1 MGDWGTMVEMT
12 MAVMKGR
19 NKNKYGLENSS
30 LLMIL
35 AMNMKVHGQ
44 IALQITIKWQWT
56 TWACELMH
64 LQEYIFRIHPVSVS
78 SGCRKVVKGC
88 FKS

>member
-44 IALQITIKWQWT
+44 TDRVKLQ
-56 TWACELMH
+56 L
-64 LQEYIFRIHPVSVS
+64 
-78 SGCRKVVKGC
+78 SG
-88 FKS
+88 S